1 MPTLGA
7 RLEALRKLEPP
18 RPEVG
23 FGTGVANQSSS
34 FSRTPHFVE
43 SRALESKALKRSPPR
58 LLIIEDE
65 PVLRNL
71 LSEYYESRGLRVACA
86 ESLAA
91 ARKHLAEQSFDA
103 CLLDIHLPDGNG
115 LSLLGEVPPERALAI
130 TSRPDPK
137 RFERLGLRY
146 VPKPFDMSTLTRALE
161 GILSSAPA

>member
-1 MPTLGA
+1 
-7 RLEALRKLEPP
+7 
-18 RPEVG
+18 
-23 FGTGVANQSSS
+23 
-34 FSRTPHFVE
+34 VE
-43 SRALESKALKRSPPR
+43 NHALKRSPPR

-91 ARKHLAEQSFDA
+91 ARKHLAEQNFDA

-137 RFERLGLRY
+137 RFERLGLQY

>member
-23 FGTGVANQSSS
+23 FGTGVAFQSSS
-34 FSRTPHFVE
+34 ISRTPHFVE
-43 SRALESKALKRSPPR
+43 NPALKRSPPR

-137 RFERLGLRY
+137 RFERLGLQY